1 MEYRV
6 KLLPRL
12 CVIDADEQ
20 PVADA
25 HVIEISFP
33 GDVIQTLHG
42 RVNTITG
49 AGSAKIIVGDATIRG
64 VPLC

>member
-1 MEYRV
+1 MKYRV
-6 KLLPRL
+6 RLLPRL

-20 PVADA
+20 FVADA

-33 GDVIQTLHG
+33 GDAIHTRHG

-49 AGSAKIIVGDATIRG
+49 PGTAKIIVGGLTIRG

>member
-1 MEYRV
+1 MDYRV
-6 KLLPRL
+6 KLVPRL

-20 PVADA
+20 PVDDA

-33 GDVIQTLHG
+33 GDTIDTLHG
-42 RVNTITG
+42 RINTITG
-49 AGSAKIIVGDATIRG
+49 AGTAKIIVGDLTIRG

>member
-12 CVIDADEQ
+12 CVLDAEER
-20 PVADA
+20 PVVDA

-33 GDVIQTLHG
+33 GDAIDTLHG

-49 AGSAKIIVGDATIRG
+49 AGTAKIIVGDLTIRG